1 MTKSL
6 ALALVLGAAILPW
19 HPAMGQSGEGSAG
32 SALGGAALGAMSG
45 SMLALTGGLGGCNR
59 TLSPSRCSRI
69 TTATGAALGLTAGA
83 FIGWNDGSQ
92 LDERLEN
99 AGLGMAVGAL
109 AGLALRGTIQH
120 YGWPDV
126 AAASV
131 VGMAIG
137 ASGKGAGLGFAV
149 GAATGL
155 ALWKFHPSVGP
166 AGAVA
171 WTLAGVGLGGMSDW
185 VAGAVEG
192 RSDTGAVP
200 LHFSISW

>member
-1 MTKSL
+1 MTKPL
-6 ALALVLGAAILPW
+6 ALALVLGAAILPR
-19 HPAMGQSGEGSAG
+19 HPALGQSGEGSVG

-69 TTATGAALGLTAGA
+69 TTATGAVLGLTAGA

-92 LDERLEN
+92 LDERIEN

-109 AGLALRGTIQH
+109 AGLALRRTIQH

-137 ASGKGAGLGFAV
+137 ASGKGAGLGLAV

-171 WTLAGVGLGGMSDW
+171 WALAGVGLGGMSDW

-200 LHFSISW
+200 LHFSVRW

>member
-1 MTKSL
+1 
-6 ALALVLGAAILPW
+6 
-19 HPAMGQSGEGSAG
+19 
-32 SALGGAALGAMSG
+32 
-45 SMLALTGGLGGCNR
+45 
-59 TLSPSRCSRI
+59 
-69 TTATGAALGLTAGA
+69 
-83 FIGWNDGSQ
+83 
-92 LDERLEN
+92 
-99 AGLGMAVGAL
+99 MAVGAL
-109 AGLALRGTIQH
+109 AGLALRSTIQH

-131 VGMAIG
+131 LGMAIG
-137 ASGKGAGLGFAV
+137 ASGKGAGLGFAA

-171 WTLAGVGLGGMSDW
+171 WALAGVGLGGMSDW

-200 LHFSISW
+200 LHFSVRW